1 IDLVRLRAKMPK
13 VDKAVYSGQSKLR
26 ELVRRELRVEFAGEG
41 RRRFDIIRWGIA
53 KDVMNGPVNGALSKG
68 TVDPKTGKVTYTSLT
83 DRFFSE
89 NRSFKAGKNELWPIP
104 QAVID
109 NSKGTLKQNVGY

>member
-1 IDLVRLRAKMPK
+1 M
-13 VDKAVYSGQSKLR
+13 
-26 ELVRRELRVEFAGEG
+26 
-41 RRRFDIIRWGIA
+41 
-53 KDVMNGPVNGALSKG
+53 
-68 TVDPKTGKVTYTSLT
+68 DPKTGKVTYTSLT